1 VTTDPKTLIERFP
14 LTAEAC
20 KLDANVS
27 SLTFSALVRD
37 YARKNRI
44 GDSAFDSVESLMS
57 AIESHLAAKRPK
69 PLTEEDVRAMLW
81 GRSGRPIT
89 ADGCVAG
96 HGANLFMTTANA
108 VTDACA
114 YTTVLLCETK
124 APNCV
129 IPRYY
134 AAREAAEASL
144 AERIAARS
152 AAEAAKGGGE

>member
-1 VTTDPKTLIERFP
+1 MTMPDIIDEVDALHAK
-14 LTAEAC
+14 AC
-20 KLDANVS
+20 RVNADNHLQLFANKIHDY
-27 SLTFSALVRD
+27 SLVNS
-37 YARKNRI
+37 I
-44 GDSAFDSVESLMS
+44 GNPFFDSVESLMS